1 MKNFYF
7 KHIHCQSAKYTES
20 TKSTNLKVMSK
31 NMLSRVHESIAFC
44 VSNRKKYYFYE
55 VQLQAK
61 IVAIFHKKVVHNRN
75 YIELLHIF
83 SIIFTFLI
91 HGHEAILSLP
101 YPIIPESFQKHIK
114 EFVFLYL
121 VYY

>member
-20 TKSTNLKVMSK
+20 TNLKVMSK
-31 NMLSRVHESIAFC
+31 NMLSRVHKSIAFC
-44 VSNRKKYYFYE
+44 VSNRKKYYFYK

-83 SIIFTFLI
+83 SIFFDFINP
-91 HGHEAILSLP
+91 LP
-101 YPIIPESFQKHIK
+101 
-114 EFVFLYL
+114 
-121 VYY
+121 